1 MTEKTIVNIYEFL
14 ENQFL
19 HNQSRLKHILAV
31 LEVAL
36 DLGEI
41 FGVDK
46 EKIKISALMH
56 DSTKNKTFQE
66 NIDLAS
72 KMFSEDELKDV
83 PKPCLHAY
91 SASALAR
98 TKFNVTDQDIL
109 NAITYHCSG
118 RINMSVLEKVI
129 FVADF
134 IEESRDFVE
143 DYIKETAY
151 KNLDL
156 ATYLIMKETENYLIK
171 NNRRVSKLTT
181 EAIEAYENLEVLN
194 DGKIK
199 EN

>member
-1 MTEKTIVNIYEFL
+1 MINKTIDNIYEYL
-14 ENQFL
+14 EKEFL
-19 HNQSRLKHILAV
+19 HNQVRLKHIKAV
-31 LEVAL
+31 LRVAV

-46 EKIKISALMH
+46 DSITISALMH
-56 DSTKNKTFQE
+56 DATKNKSFQE
-66 NIDLAS
+66 NYDLAS
-72 KMFSEDELKDV
+72 KMFSNRDLLEV

-91 SASALAR
+91 SAAAIAFYEFGIQD
-98 TKFNVTDQDIL
+98 KDIL

-118 RINMSVLEKVI
+118 RADMSLLEKCI

-151 KNLDL
+151 KDIDL
-156 ATYLIMKETENYLIK
+156 ATYLIMRETENYLIK
-171 NNRRVSKLTT
+171 NNRKVSKLTI
-181 EAIEAYENLEVLN
+181 EAIKKYENPEGLN

-199 EN
+199 KS